1 MYGLD
6 VWINSCLFWFFFL
19 RIRRPPRST
28 RTDTLFPYTTLF
40 RSGVSAL
47 RIPDLLKESSRFAAW
62 PASLSTL
69 VLALFLGLLV
79 WGMTHPPGAP
89 DLAERP
95 PQALVGTDAPDPAG
109 QDVALYKAMLMA
121 SGMAAIIMK

>member
-1 MYGLD
+1 MRISDWSSD
-6 VWINSCLFWFFFL
+6 VCSSDLAPQRQINYLLLASAYSSL
-19 RIRRPPRST
+19 RRQ
-28 RTDTLFPYTTLF
+28 
-40 RSGVSAL
+40 GVSAL
-47 RIPDLLKESSRFAAW
+47 RIPDLLKESRRFAAW

-95 PQALVGTDAPDPAG
+95 PQAPVGTAALAPAG
-109 QDVALYKAMLMA
+109 KDLPVTEDRRQGQGRE
-121 SGMAAIIMK
+121 SQ

>member
-1 MYGLD
+1 MRISDWSSD
-6 VWINSCLFWFFFL
+6 VCSSDLAPQRQINYLLLASAYSSL
-19 RIRRPPRST
+19 RRQ
-28 RTDTLFPYTTLF
+28 
-40 RSGVSAL
+40 GVSAL

>member
-1 MYGLD
+1 MRISDWSSD
-6 VWINSCLFWFFFL
+6 VCSSDLAPQRQINYLLLASAYSSL
-19 RIRRPPRST
+19 RRQ
-28 RTDTLFPYTTLF
+28 
-40 RSGVSAL
+40 GVSAL
-47 RIPDLLKESSRFAAW
+47 RIPDLLKESSRFEAW

>member
-1 MYGLD
+1 MRISDWSSD
-6 VWINSCLFWFFFL
+6 VCSSDLAPQRQINYLLLASAYSSL
-19 RIRRPPRST
+19 RRQ
-28 RTDTLFPYTTLF
+28 
-40 RSGVSAL
+40 GVSAL
-47 RIPDLLKESSRFAAW
+47 RIADLLKESSRFAAW

-95 PQALVGTDAPDPAG
+95 PPALVGTDAPAPAG
-109 QDVALYKAMLMA
+109 PDVELYKAMQHGSA
-121 SGMAAIIMK
+121 SCRERVCQSV

>member
-1 MYGLD
+1 M
-6 VWINSCLFWFFFL
+6 
-19 RIRRPPRST
+19 
-28 RTDTLFPYTTLF
+28 
-40 RSGVSAL
+40 